1 MIAAKT
7 HKVQGLESI
16 IILIITDLLIKKFI
30 LQLMGYCRDA
40 RMVLISHLG
49 IFTAKRV
56 QLNGKALAFQ
66 ASYASSILA
75 TRSKI
80 KVFIEVNLPLAALVK
95 KVELLA

>member
-56 QLNGKALAFQ
+56 
-66 ASYASSILA
+66 
-75 TRSKI
+75 
-80 KVFIEVNLPLAALVK
+80 
-95 KVELLA
+95 